1 MHKILVFFFQNQIQ
15 NNKYNGRPQGV
26 AQPSIQNVGQNQMG
40 LAIAVPVATKQQQIT
55 NKVQDTK
62 PQPFTIPPFKPIP
75 PAQERPNEKVVPS
88 MAGTVVLPTYINKTQ
103 TDKTH
108 LNNNNLST
116 RVLPA
121 TNHNSIPHVSIET
134 IKALSTATN
143 ISVEA
148 IELAIQQKQQ
158 QLMRQQQQQAAMHA
172 KTTTRKPQTTTVAP
186 KKHKYGGKVMN
197 APKEYY
203 PVGYDKNFDDNFASR
218 VDLPP
223 TSFYCGDQKHFPG
236 LYADEDLGC
245 MVSNE
250 TTSIKYA
257 CKW

>member
-1 MHKILVFFFQNQIQ
+1 M
-15 NNKYNGRPQGV
+15 
-26 AQPSIQNVGQNQMG
+26 A
-40 LAIAVPVATKQQQIT
+40 LAIAVPVSPKQPASNVQQLVAE
-55 NKVQDTK
+55 KKLQ
-62 PQPFTIPPFKPIP
+62 QFTIPPFKPIP
-75 PAQERPNEKVVPS
+75 PAQERPANEKVAIPA
-88 MAGTVVLPTYINKTQ
+88 MAGIVLPSITKEELNKTQ
-103 TDKTH
+103 MQDK
-108 LNNNNLST
+108 NRISSSNLAT

-121 TNHNSIPHVSIET
+121 AGNQYNSIPHVSIDT

-148 IELAIQQKQQ
+148 IEMAIEQKQK

-172 KTTTRKPQTTTVAP
+172 KTTTRKPPTTSP
-186 KKHKYGGKVMN
+186 PSKKHVYGGKVMN

-245 MVSNE
+245 MVCIPE
-250 TTSIKYA
+250 RQVLVR
-257 CKW
+257 